1 MNQWTRRRLLQNAGA
16 SLGISAA
23 RGIGRAA
30 PPGNPL
36 QCKIVDEASGRP
48 VSARLRLTDAQ
59 GRDVVPAG
67 HPSELATDA
76 QQGDVRFQSKRFAY
90 VDGGFTLD
98 PRYLPLRYQVIKGYE
113 FVIAEG
119 TISPDSPRNGEVVIP
134 LSHWSSLAD
143 RGWYSGDIHIHHI
156 APKTC
161 RLEMDAE
168 DLDVANI
175 LTSDFTIDQ
184 SEFEGRVNRYSS
196 GRRLIYMNQEFR
208 NDHLGH
214 MCLLNLKR
222 LIEPVK
228 TMQPYDYPLHLHVC
242 DETRAQGGYVSWA
255 HFPSWPGVENPLDVA
270 MEKLDGLE
278 ILCVLD
284 PRAFPVFMKQVVP
297 ELEANDG
304 LRLWYRYLNCGF
316 RLTAT
321 AGTDKMTTFVTVGAN
336 RVFAHVQGEF
346 TYGNWIR
353 ALKQGRTFIT
363 NSPVLSFTV
372 NGRESGATL
381 NFDSK
386 RDKVAEVHAV
396 AESQLPY
403 DRLEIVANGAVVAQ
417 AAPGGTRHKAEIHFE
432 HPVRQ
437 SCWLAARVCE
447 DLDGYRKH
455 GLDFQEVHVPEGT
468 RLSDYYGT
476 RRPETVFAHS
486 SPVYVIRD
494 GEPIRSQDDAEYY
507 VRYIDNSIRWLET
520 EARFARPSDKR
531 ASIQAFEQG
540 RAVYIARAREARE
553 AVRAETETPRI
564 YYAVGSISI

>member
-1 MNQWTRRRLLQNAGA
+1 MTEWDRRRFLREAVWL
-16 SLGISAA
+16 SAA
-23 RGIGRAA
+23 GGIGRGA
-30 PPGNPL
+30 PGGDAIP
-36 QCKIVDEASGRP
+36 CKIVDERSGSLI
-48 VSARLRLTDAQ
+48 SARLRLTDAR
-59 GRDVVPAG
+59 GHDVVPAG
-67 HPSELATDA
+67 HPSELAPDA

-90 VDGGFTLD
+90 IDGSFSLD
-98 PRYLPLRYQVIKGYE
+98 PKSLPLRYQVIKGYE

-119 TISPDSPRNGEVVIP
+119 QISTGDLRAEGVIIP
-134 LSHWSSLAD
+134 LSRWSSLAD
-143 RGWYSGDIHIHHI
+143 QGWYSGDIHIHHI
-156 APKTC
+156 SPKTC

-175 LTSDFTIDQ
+175 LTSDFTTDQ
-184 SEFEGRVNRYSS
+184 SEFEGHVNRYSS
-196 GRRLIYMNQEFR
+196 GRRLIYVNQEFR

-228 TMQPYDYPLHLHVC
+228 TMQPHHYPLHLRAC

-255 HFPSWPGVENPLDVA
+255 HFPSWPGVESPLDVA
-270 MEKLDGLE
+270 MEKLDGIE

-284 PRAFPVFMKQVVP
+284 PREFPVFMKSVVP

-336 RVFAHVQGEF
+336 RVFARVEGEF
-346 TYGNWIR
+346 TYQNWIN
-353 ALKQGRTFIT
+353 ALKEGRTFVT
-363 NSPVLSFTV
+363 NSPVLSFAV
-372 NGRESGATL
+372 NGSEPGATL
-381 NFDSK
+381 RFDSK
-386 RDKVAEVHAV
+386 KQKVAEVHAV

-403 DRLEIVANGAVVAQ
+403 DRLEIVANGVTIAQ
-417 AAPGGTRHKAEIHFE
+417 ATPSGRRHRAEIHVE
-432 HPVRQ
+432 HPIQQ
-437 SCWLAARVCE
+437 SCWLAARVVE
-447 DLDGYRKH
+447 DLDAYRKR
-455 GLDFQEVHVPEGT
+455 GVAFPEVHVPQGT

-507 VRYIDNSIRWLET
+507 VRYLDNSIRWLEA
-520 EARFARPSDKR
+520 EAKFARPSDKT

-540 RAVYIARAREARE
+540 RAVYMARAREARG
-553 AVRAETETPRI
+553 RK
-564 YYAVGSISI
+564 

>member
-1 MNQWTRRRLLQNAGA
+1 MTEWNRRRFLQNAAAGVCLSA
-16 SLGISAA
+16 AGGIS
-23 RGIGRAA
+23 RAA
-30 PPGNPL
+30 PGGNSLP
-36 QCKIVDEASGRP
+36 CKIIDQASGEP
-48 VSARLRLTDAQ
+48 IPARLRLTDAR
-59 GRDVVPAG
+59 GHDVVPAG
-67 HPSELATDA
+67 HPSALAPDA

-90 VDGGFTLD
+90 VDGNFSLD
-98 PRYLPLRYQVIKGYE
+98 PKSLPLRYQVVKGYE

-119 TISPDSPRNGEVVIP
+119 HISPGDVGEQGIAIP
-134 LSHWSSLAD
+134 LSRWSSLAD

-156 APKTC
+156 SPQTC

-175 LTSDFTIDQ
+175 LTSDFTLDQ
-184 SEFEGRVNRYSS
+184 AEFEGHVNRYSS
-196 GRRLIYMNQEFR
+196 GRRLIYVNQEFR

-214 MCLLNLKR
+214 LCLLNLKR

-228 TMQPYDYPLHLHVC
+228 TMQPYDYPLHLRAC

-255 HFPSWPGVENPLDVA
+255 HFSSSPDLESPLDVA

-278 ILCVLD
+278 ILCTID
-284 PRAFPVFMKQVVP
+284 PSHFPVFLQKVVP
-297 ELEANDG
+297 ELEANNG

-336 RVFAHVQGEF
+336 RVYARVQGEF
-346 TYGNWIR
+346 TYQNWID

-372 NGRESGATL
+372 NGRDPGATL
-381 NFDSK
+381 PFDSK
-386 RDKVAEVHAV
+386 KDKVAEVHAV

-403 DRLEIVANGAVVAQ
+403 DRLEIVANGVVVAQ
-417 AAPGGTRHKAEIHFE
+417 ATPGGPRHTAEIHLE
-432 HPVRQ
+432 HAIPQ
-437 SCWLAARVCE
+437 SCWLAARVME
-447 DLDGYRKH
+447 DMDTYRKR
-455 GLDFQEVHVPEGT
+455 GVDFTTVHIPEGT
-468 RLSDYYGT
+468 RLGDYYGT

-494 GEPIRSQDDAEYY
+494 GQPIRSQADAEYY
-507 VRYIDNSIRWLET
+507 VRYLDNAVRWLET
-520 EARFARPSDKR
+520 EGKFARLADKQ

-540 RAVYIARAREARE
+540 RAVYTARAREALAR
-553 AVRAETETPRI
+553 
-564 YYAVGSISI
+564 

>member
-1 MNQWTRRRLLQNAGA
+1 MAESDRRQFLREA
-16 SLGISAA
+16 STGLWLSATG
-23 RGIGRAA
+23 GIGFGA
-30 PPGNPL
+30 PADNAI
-36 QCKIVDEASGRP
+36 QCKIVDAQSGGP
-48 VSARLRLTDAQ
+48 VPARLRLTDAR
-59 GRDVVPAG
+59 GHDIVPLG
-67 HPSELATDA
+67 HPTELAPDA

-90 VDGGFTLD
+90 VDGEFSLD
-98 PRYLPLRYQVIKGYE
+98 PRSLPLRYQVIKGYE
-113 FVIAEG
+113 FVVAEG
-119 TISPDSPRNGEVVIP
+119 QIAAGDLQNGGFAIP
-134 LSHWSSLAD
+134 LSRWSSLAA
-143 RGWYSGDIHIHHI
+143 RGWYGGDNHIHNI
-156 APKTC
+156 SPKTC

-175 LTSDFTIDQ
+175 LTSDFTTDQ
-184 SEFEGRVNRYSS
+184 SEFEGHVNRYSS
-196 GRRLIYMNQEFR
+196 GRRLIYVNQEFR
-208 NDHLGH
+208 NNHLGH

-228 TMQPYDYPLHLHVC
+228 TMQQYHYPLHLRAC

-284 PRAFPVFMKQVVP
+284 PREFPVFMRNVVP

-336 RVFAHVQGEF
+336 RVYAHVDGEF
-346 TYGNWIR
+346 TYENWIK
-353 ALKQGRTFIT
+353 ALKQGRTFVT

-372 NGRESGATL
+372 NGQEPGATL
-381 NFDSK
+381 RFDSK
-386 RDKVAEVHAV
+386 KNQVAEVKAI

-403 DRLEIVANGAVVAQ
+403 DRLEIVSNGVTIGQ
-417 AAPGGTRHKAEIHFE
+417 ASPSGRQYRAEIHLE
-432 HPVRQ
+432 HPIRQ
-437 SCWLAARVCE
+437 SCWLAARVVE
-447 DLDGYRKH
+447 DLDTYRKR
-455 GLDFQEVHVPEGT
+455 GVAFPEVHVLKGT

-494 GEPIRSQDDAEYY
+494 EALIRSQDDAEYY
-507 VRYIDNSIRWLET
+507 VRYLDKAIDWLNT
-520 EARFARPSDKR
+520 EAKFAQPSDKQE
-531 ASIQAFEQG
+531 SIQAFEQG
-540 RAVYIARAREARE
+540 RAIFTARATEAYGRK
-553 AVRAETETPRI
+553 
-564 YYAVGSISI
+564 